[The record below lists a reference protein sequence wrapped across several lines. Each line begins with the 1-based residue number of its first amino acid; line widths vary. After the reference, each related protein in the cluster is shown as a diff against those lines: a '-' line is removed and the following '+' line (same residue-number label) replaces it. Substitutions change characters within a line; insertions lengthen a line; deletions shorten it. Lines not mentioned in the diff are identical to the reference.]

1 MSVAIQPL
9 PATAELIAYPD
20 STERRLRRALRKLDA
35 ALADQREAVATFRT
49 QLGALNGAV
58 VQLGDRAESLR
69 GALAGA
75 AAEAE
80 RARAASRDLMVT
92 AERMEALARR

>member
-1 MSVAIQPL
+1 MSVAITTP

-35 ALADQREAVATFRT
+35 ALADQREAVAEFRS

-58 VQLGDRAESLR
+58 ISLGDRAASLR
-69 GALAGA
+69 NALAGA
-75 AAEAE
+75 AVENH
-80 RARAASRDLMVT
+80 RARAASQALLAT
-92 AERMEALARR
+92 AAKMEALTRR